1 MNINFKGY
9 QLKVYALIVEIE
21 QSIREEPYNENVND
35 FDNSVYF
42 KYEQFVGIYSEKEI
56 AEYEFKNLIIYDFFS
71 QLDIPDI
78 YVADLIL
85 YEITM
90 NQYEEGQPTEIK
102 RKNLLKDIE

>member
-1 MNINFKGY
+1 MNINFKDY

-21 QSIREEPYNENVND
+21 QSIREEPYNENAND

-56 AEYEFKNLIIYDFFS
+56 AECEFKNLIIYDFFS

-102 RKNLLKDIE
+102 RKNLLKDVE